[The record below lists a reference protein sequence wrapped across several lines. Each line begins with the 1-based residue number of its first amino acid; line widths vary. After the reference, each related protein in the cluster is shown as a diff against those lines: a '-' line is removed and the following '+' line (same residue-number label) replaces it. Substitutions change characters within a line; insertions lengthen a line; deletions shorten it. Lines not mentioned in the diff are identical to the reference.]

1 MSVPSRALTR
11 PNASTERL
19 WQIAESGEL
28 SELDALF
35 KKGAD
40 INGCNH
46 NGVSALMRA
55 AAAGRHDMVQS
66 LLERGAEVD
75 AHRDDGFT
83 PLLLATFFGHL
94 ETVRML
100 VEHGANLD
108 QTTRCGNTAEGWAKA
123 RAFAEIVEYLHGAR
137 RVRKTPAP
145 ALFKSSPERTPT
157 KPVVVAGVFSDQA
170 RKSNP
175 EPALQHQPEIAES
188 EIKLPEVRTLK
199 DPPEIW
205 ELVHSAPPQFSPG
218 TAFISRATSS
228 WTNRILFMLFLCAVA
243 MGSAYAIMKFR
254 NGPKARPLAESVKT
268 VPAPTET
275 QPIATTPRAIEQS
288 QPSSVAAQPNEQ
300 SVLPATDQNTG
311 SAPAGRIL
319 NGNARAPGKRIRVI
333 EPGNTPPSVDN
344 TVKSVSEEQP
354 IAPKPERSG
363 SETAD
368 SSVKKKAAPGGL
380 SPQLI
385 GPASP
390 GATPKPKVIQ
400 WP

>member
-1 MSVPSRALTR
+1 
-11 PNASTERL
+11 ERL
-19 WQIAESGEL
+19 LQY
-28 SELDALF
+28 
-35 KKGAD
+35 
-40 INGCNH
+40 
-46 NGVSALMRA
+46 
-55 AAAGRHDMVQS
+55 
-66 LLERGAEVD
+66 GAEVD

-94 ETVRML
+94 ETVQML

-108 QTTRCGNTAEGWAKA
+108 QTTRCGNSAEGWAKA
-123 RAFAEIVEYLHGAR
+123 RAFAELAEYLHDAR

-145 ALFKSSPERTPT
+145 VLFKSSPERTPT

-170 RKSNP
+170 RKSSA
-175 EPALQHQPEIAES
+175 EPALQPQPEIAEP

-218 TAFISRATSS
+218 TAFITRATSS
-228 WTNRILFMLFLCAVA
+228 WTNRILFLLFLCAVA

-254 NGPKARPLAESVKT
+254 NGPKANLPVESAKT

-275 QPIATTPRAIEQS
+275 KPIATTPGAIEQS
-288 QPSSVAAQPNEQ
+288 QPTSVSTQSNEPI
-300 SVLPATDQNTG
+300 VLPATDQNIAN
-311 SAPAGRIL
+311 APAGRIPG
-319 NGNARAPGKRIRVI
+319 NGRAAGKRIRVI
-333 EPGNTPPSVDN
+333 EAGDSPNFDN
-344 TVKSVSEEQP
+344 TVKSVNETPP
-354 IAPKPERSG
+354 IAPKPPERST

-368 SSVKKKAAPGGL
+368 SSVKKKVAPGGL

-390 GATPKPKVIQ
+390 GPTPKPKVIQ

>member
-28 SELDALF
+28 SELDAIL
-35 KKGAD
+35 KKGAN
-40 INGCNH
+40 INGSNH

-55 AAAGRHDMVQS
+55 AAAGRHDMVER
-66 LLERGAEVD
+66 LLQYGAEVD

-94 ETVRML
+94 ETVQML

-123 RAFAEIVEYLHGAR
+123 RAFGEIAEYLRDAR

-145 ALFKSSPERTPT
+145 VLFKSSPERTQT
-157 KPVVVAGVFSDQA
+157 KPVVVAGVFSEQA
-170 RKSNP
+170 RKSSA
-175 EPALQHQPEIAES
+175 EPVLQREPEIAEP

-218 TAFISRATSS
+218 TAFITRATSS
-228 WTNRILFMLFLCAVA
+228 WTNRILFGLFLCAVA

-254 NGPKARPLAESVKT
+254 NGPKANLPIESAKT
-268 VPAPTET
+268 TSAPTET
-275 QPIATTPRAIEQS
+275 KPLAAAPRAVEQS
-288 QPSSVAAQPNEQ
+288 QPTSVSTQPNEPI
-300 SVLPATDQNTG
+300 VLPATDQNIAN
-311 SAPAGRIL
+311 APAGRIPG
-319 NGNARAPGKRIRVI
+319 NGRGAGKRIRVI
-333 EPGNTPPSVDN
+333 EPGDTPSVDN
-344 TVKSVSEEQP
+344 TVKSVSEAPP
-354 IAPKPERSG
+354 IATTQPERST
-363 SETAD
+363 SEAAD

-390 GATPKPKVIQ
+390 GPTPKPKVIQ